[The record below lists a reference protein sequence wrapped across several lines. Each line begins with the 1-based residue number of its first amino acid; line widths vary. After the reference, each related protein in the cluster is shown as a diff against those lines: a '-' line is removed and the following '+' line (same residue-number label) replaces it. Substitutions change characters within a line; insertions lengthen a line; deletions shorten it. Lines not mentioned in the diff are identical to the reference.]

1 MSKNKTK
8 CDMKSKDKA
17 YWEALEARFFDGQTT
32 EDEERLLRAHLA
44 QETRLGHASAGAA
57 YMAYTSVAKAE
68 DKDRTKSRRRAAA
81 WWLSA
86 AASVA
91 LAVTVG
97 LVLHSS
103 GATTGYVASNGQVVA
118 QGDEALRLMR
128 EDLTLMAEACP
139 SVDDDMTLMLSTT
152 EY

>member
-1 MSKNKTK
+1 MSENMINWTEMNNDKT
-8 CDMKSKDKA
+8 

-32 EDEERLLRAHLA
+32 EDEERQLRSHLA
-44 QETRLGHASAGAA
+44 QETRRGQTSAGAA
-57 YMAYTSVAKAE
+57 YMAYTSVAKVARV
-68 DKDRTKSRRRAAA
+68 KPQRRRKATA

-91 LAVTVG
+91 LALTIG
-97 LVLHSS
+97 LSLHTG

-118 QGDEALRLMR
+118 QSDEALRLMR
-128 EDLTLMAEACP
+128 EDLTLLAEACP
-139 SVDDDMTLMLSTT
+139 SVDDDMALMLSVT

>member
-1 MSKNKTK
+1 M
-8 CDMKSKDKA
+8 MSKDKA

-32 EDEERLLRAHLA
+32 EEEERLLRAHLA
-44 QETRLGHASAGAA
+44 QETSRGHASASAA
-57 YMAYTSVAKAE
+57 YMAYSSVAKAE
-68 DKDRTKSRRRAAA
+68 AEAKTRRHRRATA

-91 LAVTVG
+91 LAITAG
-97 LVLHSS
+97 LALHS
-103 GATTGYVASNGQVVA
+103 GGTATGYVTSNGQVVA

-128 EDLTLMAEACP
+128 EDLTLLAEACP
-139 SVDDDMTLMLSTT
+139 SVDDDMALMLSVT